1 MAGMGERL
9 WEIGR
14 GGGDHITVLAFGLVA
29 LLTGLI
35 VASTLVVVGPI
46 AAFVMAATV
55 LTGVGVFFV
64 ALALFLGSYTSSGDT
79 VTGVVWRVAQLLA
92 AVLVLLALI

>member
-14 GGGDHITVLAFGLVA
+14 SPPHHITVLAFGLVA

>member
-9 WEIGR
+9 WEIGKSPPH
-14 GGGDHITVLAFGLVA
+14 HITVLAFGLVA

-35 VASTLVVVGPI
+35 AAAILTVTGPI
-46 AAFVMAATV
+46 AAFVMVATV

-64 ALALFLGSYTSSGDT
+64 ALALFLGAYTASGDS

-92 AVLVLLALI
+92 AVIVLLAFL